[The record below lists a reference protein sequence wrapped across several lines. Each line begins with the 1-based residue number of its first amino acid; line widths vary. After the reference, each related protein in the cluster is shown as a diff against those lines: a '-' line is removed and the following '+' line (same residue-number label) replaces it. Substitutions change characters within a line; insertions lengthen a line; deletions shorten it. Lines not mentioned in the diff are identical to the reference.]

1 MGGGT
6 PENRHRLLLGF
17 DTEIFRSVASE
28 TAGCLALLQRAK
40 RRLGFTPTTLGG
52 DKGFF
57 SVGFIEALLG
67 RGIEPHIAVDTRGR
81 QPAHARVRMRARGHG
96 YRLSQRAGKK
106 IEELFGEGKDWR
118 ACGASG
124 GAACSASARRR
135 T

>member
-1 MGGGT
+1 M
-6 PENRHRLLLGF
+6 ENRHSIPLVF

-40 RRLGFTPTTLGG
+40 RRLAFIPTTLGG

-81 QPAHARVRMRARGHG
+81 QPAHARVRLPARRLG
-96 YRLSQRAGKK
+96 YRLSQRVPTT
-106 IEELFGEGKDWR
+106 IV
-118 ACGASG
+118 
-124 GAACSASARRR
+124 
-135 T
+135 